1 MNIEFRVASESS
13 VILYFGSTIDPLI
26 AKEVQKAYKALKKA
40 KIEGFFEII
49 PSYASL
55 LVSFDVLR
63 YAFDEVCAQIEN
75 IISHAD
81 HVDEAVQSI
90 VSIPVYYGLD
100 VGLDL
105 EMLAEEKTFRFKR
118 LSIYM

>member
-1 MNIEFRVASESS
+1 MKREFCSASESA
-13 VILYFGSTIDPLI
+13 VILYFGSTIDPLVS
-26 AKEVQKAYKALKKA
+26 KEVQKAYQALKHA
-40 KIEGFFEII
+40 SIEGFFEII

-63 YAFDEVCAQIEN
+63 YDFDEACAQIEN

-105 EMLAEEKTFRFKR
+105 EMQIGRAHV
-118 LSIYM
+118 